1 MKLDTP
7 LIRVIRASRRLNIVL
22 FAILSLLLVLGGV
35 LYWGGQR
42 ILQQEEEKLRTDFT
56 VLAGYIHA
64 HETVLQLSLIHI

>member
-42 ILQQEEEKLRTDFT
+42 ILQQEEEKLRTDAAQR
-56 VLAGYIHA
+56 VA
-64 HETVLQLSLIHI
+64 

>member
-64 HETVLQLSLIHI
+64 HETLSLIHI

>member
-42 ILQQEEEKLRTDFT
+42 ILQQEEEKLRTD
-56 VLAGYIHA
+56 
-64 HETVLQLSLIHI
+64 